1 MNLPWPGTVRQLENT
16 CRWLTV
22 MAPGQEVQT
31 ADFPQDLV
39 PSALETQATSDR
51 SWDEAL
57 SAWATNTLLTAPDA
71 RLLDIATPIFER
83 TVILAA
89 LAKTGGRKKDAAIL
103 LGWGRN
109 TLTRKMQELGMP
121 D

>member
-1 MNLPWPGTVRQLENT
+1 MCHQP
-16 CRWLTV
+16 
-22 MAPGQEVQT
+22 
-31 ADFPQDLV
+31 
-39 PSALETQATSDR
+39 
-51 SWDEAL
+51 
-57 SAWATNTLLTAPDA
+57 
-71 RLLDIATPIFER
+71 LLDVATPIFER

-89 LAKTGGRKKDAAIL
+89 LERTGGRKKDAAIL